1 MFSSLFLFCRYF
13 ATHLQNYYTAP
24 FVTVQNITE
33 LAFLVTI
40 LVTTDS
46 SIRSGWALFPTLFFE
61 SNLAMPKQISPMPL
75 VLFRQLK
82 SPGFYALGGAKGL
95 YLRIRG
101 NSEDFVV
108 RYQDTSGS
116 RHTISIGFRRS
127 MSLSEARAKANE
139 IHGQLSEGVNP
150 ALNKKAVRRRVN
162 GARPQTTN
170 SEIFRPFSE
179 VTDSWI
185 NYRIANKYWQNDQK
199 EPYATSNLLAR
210 HVLPQLGNI
219 DINKI
224 TIENIRDVLVP
235 IWTTKTVTAKKALRN
250 IRAILNWAHAMKY
263 RQSSEDLCSLQGPL
277 GVLMEGARKNAVRKE
292 NFAALP
298 FSRIPAFMFEL
309 WHLEGGSNWMMMF
322 AILTA
327 CRMKAARLAT
337 WSEID
342 FENGVWEV
350 PPDHDKVKAPKR
362 DRTIYL
368 SEQALEVLRRVQPSK
383 PSPKSLIFRNDK
395 GKEFS
400 DAATSALIRRMHQKQ
415 LALDKT
421 GWIDP
426 AKSKR
431 EGKPCIITA
440 HETARSGFRT
450 WSKDDQLGNNRKYDQ
465 EAAELCLFHNKTSDE
480 FNGAYDR
487 SALATERRLLMN
499 DWGKFCF
506 SLISPL

>member
-1 MFSSLFLFCRYF
+1 MFSSLFLFCLHF

-150 ALNKKAVRRRVN
+150 ALNQKAVRRRIN

-235 IWTTKTVTAKKALRN
+235 I
-250 IRAILNWAHAMKY
+250 
-263 RQSSEDLCSLQGPL
+263 
-277 GVLMEGARKNAVRKE
+277 
-292 NFAALP
+292 
-298 FSRIPAFMFEL
+298 
-309 WHLEGGSNWMMMF
+309 
-322 AILTA
+322 
-327 CRMKAARLAT
+327 
-337 WSEID
+337 
-342 FENGVWEV
+342 
-350 PPDHDKVKAPKR
+350 
-362 DRTIYL
+362 
-368 SEQALEVLRRVQPSK
+368 
-383 PSPKSLIFRNDK
+383 
-395 GKEFS
+395 
-400 DAATSALIRRMHQKQ
+400 
-415 LALDKT
+415 
-421 GWIDP
+421 
-426 AKSKR
+426 
-431 EGKPCIITA
+431 
-440 HETARSGFRT
+440 
-450 WSKDDQLGNNRKYDQ
+450 
-465 EAAELCLFHNKTSDE
+465 
-480 FNGAYDR
+480 
-487 SALATERRLLMN
+487 
-499 DWGKFCF
+499 
-506 SLISPL
+506 